1 MGAKDRVV
9 ASINCWYFSSR
20 DDRDGGED
28 CFRSDVD
35 DKQTG
40 DNFCHDRDLPLENKE
55 NAEARII
62 GSRERKRRKA
72 RTKLM
77 PTIETSLE
85 RFILHR
91 NLFVRL
97 LILLPHKQTESIL
110 IFREQGMFRAPLS
123 TIPISR

>member
-40 DNFCHDRDLPLENKE
+40 DNFCHDRDLSLENKE

-62 GSRERKRRKA
+62 ESRERRRKA

-85 RFILHR
+85 RLILQR
-91 NLFVRL
+91 NLFDRL
-97 LILLPHKQTESIL
+97 LILVPHKQTESIL
-110 IFREQGMFRAPLS
+110 IFREQGMFRTPLS
-123 TIPISR
+123 TYL